1 MKPPHELP
9 SPKRIALRKDLLQ
22 SPPLPTSEPT
32 NFIPHSLHS
41 TRITLPTR
49 SRELRRKQ
57 PMFTRIR
64 YQHGCI
70 AREARKAGPDVWIF
84 RWREINAE
92 GRKVNR
98 KAVVGTVEQYRT
110 ESVAQKSVDALRIN
124 INQETVNL
132 SYGLLRS
139 NSLCSTTPR
148 RSCQRTRKKPT
159 PPRQSTR
166 FICGLGFC
174 RDGGRT
180 AYKQLNQ

>member
-1 MKPPHELP
+1 LGTDSLHC
-9 SPKRIALRKDLLQ
+9 
-22 SPPLPTSEPT
+22 PPLPTGEPT
-32 NFIPHSLHS
+32 KTIPHSLRS

-49 SRELRRKQ
+49 SREQRRKR

-84 RWREINAE
+84 RWREVNVE

-110 ESVAQKSVDALRIN
+110 ESVAQKAVDALRIN

-132 SYGLLRS
+132 
-139 NSLCSTTPR
+139 
-148 RSCQRTRKKPT
+148 
-159 PPRQSTR
+159 
-166 FICGLGFC
+166 
-174 RDGGRT
+174 
-180 AYKQLNQ
+180 